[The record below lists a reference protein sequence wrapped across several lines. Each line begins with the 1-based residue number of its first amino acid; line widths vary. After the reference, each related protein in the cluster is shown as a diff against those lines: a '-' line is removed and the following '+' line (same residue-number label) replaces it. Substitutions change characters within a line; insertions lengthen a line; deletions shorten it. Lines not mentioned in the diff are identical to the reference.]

1 MKRLIAF
8 AVRKTQ
14 DGKQVWT
21 RAGLAHVAD
30 DRTINVQLDVLPL
43 DGAIQLRDEALARG
57 ECWVEITRLTTRC
70 RVMVHGDDG
79 KPETVYDEPAEFHSE
94 EHRRRVVDQ
103 MFNILANVSI
113 RRGAD
118 IAADWLREVES

>member
-8 AVRKTQ
+8 AVRKTK

-43 DGAIQLRDEALARG
+43 DGAIQLRDEAKARG
-57 ECWVEITRLTTRC
+57 QCWVELSPLRA

-79 KPETVYDEPAEFHSE
+79 KPEAVYDEPSMFLSE
-94 EHRRRVVDQ
+94 EHRKRVVDQ
-103 MFNILANVSI
+103 LFSILANVSI
-113 RRGAD
+113 RRGCD
-118 IAADWLREVES
+118 IASEWLVEVES

>member
-1 MKRLIAF
+1 MKRLVAF
-8 AVRKTQ
+8 AVRKTV

-21 RAGLAHVAD
+21 RAGMAHVAD

-43 DGAIQLRDEALARG
+43 DGAIQLRDETKARG
-57 ECWVEITRLTTRC
+57 ECWVELSTTRA

-79 KPETVYDEPAEFHSE
+79 KPEAVYDEPAVYLSQ
-94 EHRRRVVDQ
+94 EHRQRVVDQ
-103 MFNILANVSI
+103 LFNILANVSI

-118 IAADWLREVES
+118 IATDWLVEVES

>member
-8 AVRKTQ
+8 AVRKTK

-57 ECWVEITRLTTRC
+57 ECWVELARLTNRA
-70 RVMVHGDDG
+70 RVMVSGDDG
-79 KPETVYDEPAEFHSE
+79 KPEVVYDEPADFLSE
-94 EHRRRVVDQ
+94 EHRKRVLDSL
-103 MFNILANVSI
+103 FNVVANVSI
-113 RRGAD
+113 RRGCDVAG
-118 IAADWLREVES
+118 DWLREVES